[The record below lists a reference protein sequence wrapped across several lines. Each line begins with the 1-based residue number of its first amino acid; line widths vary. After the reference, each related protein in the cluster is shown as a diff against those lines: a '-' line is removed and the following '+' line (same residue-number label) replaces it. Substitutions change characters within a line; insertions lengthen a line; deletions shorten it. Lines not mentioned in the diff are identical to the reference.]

1 MVGEL
6 YDYKGKICGRILK
19 SIVCMH
25 LSFHINNTLTIP
37 KYFFITFNILLLH
50 HLGYL
55 IEIGKLSLFID
66 KARNQG

>member
-1 MVGEL
+1 MEGEL

-55 IEIGKLSLFID
+55 IEIGKLSLFVD
-66 KARNQG
+66 KARNQD